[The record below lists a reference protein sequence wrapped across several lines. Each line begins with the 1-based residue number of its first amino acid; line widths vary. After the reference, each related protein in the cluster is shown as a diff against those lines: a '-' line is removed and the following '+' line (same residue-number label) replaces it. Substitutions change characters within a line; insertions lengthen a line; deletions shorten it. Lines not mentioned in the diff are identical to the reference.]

1 VYHRGWWIAGLTFL
15 ASRQIIEGKDE
26 CAMIGSLGMPELLFI
41 MVLALL
47 IFGPRKLPEIG
58 KTMGKAMGE
67 FRRATRELK
76 RTLDTEISAEE
87 VSGPA
92 NPAQVNPAPAV
103 ETPPIPPTTS
113 PPVPPATQAPAP
125 PEGAV
130 VADPTPTAEPSREP
144 E

>member
-1 VYHRGWWIAGLTFL
+1 
-15 ASRQIIEGKDE
+15 
-26 CAMIGSLGMPELLFI
+26 MIGSLGMPELLFI

-87 VSGPA
+87 VSGPV

-113 PPVPPATQAPAP
+113 PPAPPATQAPAP
-125 PEGAV
+125 PEGPV
-130 VADPTPTAEPSREP
+130 VADTTPIAEPSREP

>member
-1 VYHRGWWIAGLTFL
+1 
-15 ASRQIIEGKDE
+15 
-26 CAMIGSLGMPELLFI
+26 MIGSLGMPELLFI

-87 VSGPA
+87 VSGPV
-92 NPAQVNPAPAV
+92 NPAQVDPAPAV

-113 PPVPPATQAPAP
+113 PPAPPATQAPAP
-125 PEGAV
+125 PEGPV
-130 VADPTPTAEPSREP
+130 VADTTSTAEPSREP